1 MASLPDDMDT
11 GIAKLPLELAEAEQE
26 KKRRIDPPSPPSELP
41 PGKGV
46 AVGSGSVGAAIA
58 QSGKGGSGAG
68 SAGSGASAGP
78 VRTYVGEE
86 GTISELP
93 RKRLVDHAESK
104 LQEFVPV
111 DDKPSENAVQCDSCK

>member
-1 MASLPDDMDT
+1 MASFPDDMDT
-11 GIAKLPLELAEAEQE
+11 RIAKLRLELAEAGQE
-26 KKRRIDPPSPPSELP
+26 KKRRTDPPSPPSELP

-68 SAGSGASAGP
+68 AAGSGASAGP

-86 GTISELP
+86 GAISELP
-93 RKRLVDHAESK
+93 RKRIADLTESK
-104 LQEFVPV
+104 LQEFVPAWEV
-111 DDKPSENAVQCDSCK
+111 CLGGWLLV